1 MMISKRWGGAQSEV
15 NTSNTKKLRIH
26 VTFLL
31 NITTLNIESGI
42 IIKSQDESLNKSRIA
57 KFHGQLYWS
66 KGDNSL
72 PNHFKVHF
80 KVTCIVISS
89 IADNPFTTVYC
100 KSLSLRDFRHLTG
113 WEILVLGDSL

>member
-57 KFHGQLYWS
+57 KFNAQLYCS
-66 KGDNSL
+66 KGDE
-72 PNHFKVHF
+72 VHF
-80 KVTCIVISS
+80 EVTCVAISYQFGLLTIYLQQS
-89 IADNPFTTVYC
+89 IENHYH
-100 KSLSLRDFRHLTG
+100 S
-113 WEILVLGDSL
+113 EIFCILLE